1 MKMGDEDEVPQRA
14 SIGAIGRM
22 VFDAIL
28 AIVVAATGYYM
39 TTIAQELRDLN
50 AADDQIRATA
60 SAFREQVARENVR
73 KDEYRSDIA
82 EVKMML
88 RDIQRDMQRKADRE
102 QIGQAIVNR

>member
-1 MKMGDEDEVPQRA
+1 MMGDEEDPQRP
-14 SIGAIGRM
+14 SVGAIGRM

-39 TTIAQELRDLN
+39 TTIAQELRELN

-73 KDEYRSDIA
+73 KDEYRSDIG
-82 EVKMML
+82 EIKTLL

-102 QIGQAIVNR
+102 TIGSGIIRR

>member
-1 MKMGDEDEVPQRA
+1 MGDEEEPQRP
-14 SIGAIGRM
+14 SVGAIGRM
-22 VFDAIL
+22 VFDATL

-60 SAFREQVARENVR
+60 AAFRERVARENVR
-73 KDEYRSDIA
+73 KDEYRSDVPEIKA
-82 EVKMML
+82 ML

-102 QIGQAIVNR
+102 TVGPGIIRR

>member
-1 MKMGDEDEVPQRA
+1 MGDEAEPQRPSA
-14 SIGAIGRM
+14 GAIGRM

-28 AIVVAATGYYM
+28 AIVVAVTGYYM

-73 KDEYRSDIA
+73 KDEYRSDVA
-82 EVKMML
+82 EIKSLL
-88 RDIQRDMQRKADRE
+88 RDIQRDMQRKADRGDALGPG
-102 QIGQAIVNR
+102 IKRGPR

>member
-1 MKMGDEDEVPQRA
+1 MGDDEDQPQRP
-14 SIGAIGRM
+14 SVGVIGRM
-22 VFDAIL
+22 VFDATL

-39 TTIAQELRDLN
+39 TTIAQELRELN

-73 KDEYRSDIA
+73 KDEYRSDIG
-82 EVKMML
+82 EIKTLL

-102 QIGQAIVNR
+102 MLGPRIVRK

>member
-1 MKMGDEDEVPQRA
+1 MGDDEEPQRP
-14 SIGAIGRM
+14 SVGVIGRM

-39 TTIAQELRDLN
+39 TTIAQELRELN

-60 SAFREQVARENVR
+60 AAFREQVARENVR
-73 KDEYRSDIA
+73 KDEYRSDVSEI
-82 EVKMML
+82 KSML

-102 QIGQAIVNR
+102 TIGPGIVRK

>member
-1 MKMGDEDEVPQRA
+1 MGDEDEVPQRPSA
-14 SIGAIGRM
+14 GAIGRM

-102 QIGQAIVNR
+102 QIVPGIVKR